1 MNHKEFFLK
10 KYHKQIFAQ
19 SWTPENPKAVVLLV
33 HGFGE
38 HSSRYA
44 DFVVPTLLK
53 NDFAVFTY
61 DNIGHGKS
69 TGKRGNCR
77 NYEQLMA
84 ILNDAYD
91 ETRER
96 YLELPIFLYGHS
108 LGGNLVVNYTL
119 RIEPA
124 VKGTIAS
131 SPYLRLAFNPP
142 KWKMSIGKLFYKI
155 APSITLAAGLNINHL
170 TRDKAEV
177 KKYKNDPLVHDK
189 VSPMYSFPIMEA
201 GEWAIANADHLQT
214 PMWIAH
220 GTGDK
225 VTSHKASE
233 EFANGSP
240 KASIQLFEGE
250 YHEMHNDLNKEVFV
264 NTLIAW
270 MNKQL

>member
-1 MNHKEFFLK
+1 MKHKEFFLK

-19 SWTPENPKAVVLLV
+19 CWTPDNPKAVVLLV

-38 HSSRYA
+38 HSGRYA
-44 DFVVPTLLK
+44 DFVVPRLTK
-53 NDFAVFTY
+53 QGFAAFAY

-69 TGKRGNCR
+69 TGKRGDCES
-77 NYEQLMA
+77 YEQLMA

-96 YLELPIFLYGHS
+96 FLELPVFLYGHS

-124 VKGTIAS
+124 VRGTIAS
-131 SPYLRLAFNPP
+131 SPYLRLAFKPP
-142 KWKMSIGKLFYKI
+142 MWKMSIGKFFYKI
-155 APSITLAAGLNINHL
+155 APSITLSAGLNVNHL

-177 KKYKNDPLVHDK
+177 TKYKNDPLVHDK

-201 GEWAIANADHLQT
+201 GEWAIANADHLKT
-214 PMWIAH
+214 PLFVAH

-225 VTSHKASE
+225 VTSHIASE

-240 KASIQLFEGE
+240 KATIQLFDGG
-250 YHEMHNDLNKEVFV
+250 YHEMHNDLLKEDFMKA
-264 NTLIAW
+264 LIDW